1 MIRIAH
7 VARVIHVAHDA
18 HDCPNGTIWGHD
30 DNNEA

>member
-18 HDCPNGTIWGHD
+18 HDYPNGTIWVHD